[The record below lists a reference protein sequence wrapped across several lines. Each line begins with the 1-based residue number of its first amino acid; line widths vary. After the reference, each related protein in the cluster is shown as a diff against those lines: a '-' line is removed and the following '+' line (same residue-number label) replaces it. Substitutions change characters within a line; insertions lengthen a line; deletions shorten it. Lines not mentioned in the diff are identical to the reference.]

1 MEIETQTVIE
11 EVVQPPKNK
20 GGRPRKG
27 SEKPKPETDAP
38 KRLGRPLTA
47 LWRYQ
52 DNGVYNSMAC
62 DPEYAK
68 KFWHSHYKKPFTCG
82 ICNATLHCC
91 GAIPR
96 HERTLHCQLAK
107 LRKEQEKKEEAN

>member
-1 MEIETQTVIE
+1 METETQTII
-11 EVVQPPKNK
+11 EVVQPEKK
-20 GGRPRKG
+20 KRGRPMKG
-27 SEKPKPETDAP
+27 SEKPKLTDDQIP
-38 KRLGRPLTA
+38 TKKLGRPLTA

-52 DNGVYNSMAC
+52 ENGVYNNMAS

-68 KFWHSHYKKPFTCG
+68 KFWYSHYRKPYTCG

-96 HERTLHCQLAK
+96 HERSLHCQLAK
-107 LRKEQEKKEEAN
+107 MKKEAEGKN